1 MTQPWL
7 FKTVD
12 IRTAQFYDKLT
23 FTLQEL
29 SIFTG
34 TRRMSPIYN

>member
-12 IRTAQFYDKLT
+12 IITAQFYDKLT